1 MVQVVKYK
9 EEAIMINNRK
19 QWEFINVFTNQL
31 DEDISNFDLVVER
44 GESAIQWLT

>member
-9 EEAIMINNRK
+9 EEVIMINNRK

-44 GESAIQWLT
+44 GENAIQWLT